1 MITIVAH
8 MQCVSGSEPEI
19 MDASRWFIAATRAEP
34 GCVEFHLHRQL
45 DDPARF
51 VWYENFVAQAAVD
64 AHVASDHVKR
74 WFELIARLGA
84 KNTYARYSRLSPS

>member
-8 MQCVSGSEPEI
+8 MQCVPGTEPEI
-19 MDASRWFIAATRAEP
+19 MDAGRWFIAATRAEP

-51 VWYENFVAQAAVD
+51 VWYENFADQAAVD
-64 AHVASDHVKR
+64 AHVASDHTKR
-74 WFELIARLGA
+74 WFWLIAGLGA
-84 KNTYARYSRLSPS
+84 NDTHACYSRLSLS